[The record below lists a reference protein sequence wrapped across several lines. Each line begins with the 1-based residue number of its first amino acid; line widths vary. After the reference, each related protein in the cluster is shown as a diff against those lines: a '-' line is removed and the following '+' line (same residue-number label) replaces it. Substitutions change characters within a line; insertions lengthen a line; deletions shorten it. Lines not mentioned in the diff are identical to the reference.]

1 MRNTIMVF
9 AVIASM
15 AGMLLTGCGKTT
27 EQKLDKAKEG
37 VGDATQELKNARAEY
52 LAEWEN
58 FKRESEAAIE
68 ANVKR
73 IDAFKAKM
81 DKATPTVKAQYDK
94 QVAVLEQ
101 RNRDLKKKLDD
112 YKDEG
117 QGKWEEFKTNFK
129 RDMDDLGKTMTDLF
143 KDIG

>member
-37 VGDATQELKNARAEY
+37 VGDATQELKDARAEY

-68 ANVKR
+68 ANAKR

-81 DKATPTVKAQYDK
+81 DKATPTVKATYDK

-129 RDMDDLGKTMTDLF
+129 RDMDDLAKTMTDLF

>member
-1 MRNTIMVF
+1 MRNSIMVF

-52 LAEWEN
+52 LAEWET

-81 DKATPTVKAQYDK
+81 DKASPTVKAQYDK

>member
-52 LAEWEN
+52 LAEWET

-68 ANVKR
+68 SNGKR

-81 DKATPTVKAQYDK
+81 DKASPTVKAQYDK

>member
-1 MRNTIMVF
+1 MRNSIMVF
-9 AVIASM
+9 AVIGSM

-37 VGDATQELKNARAEY
+37 VGDATQELKDARAEY
-52 LAEWEN
+52 LAEWET

-81 DKATPTVKAQYDK
+81 DKATPTVKAKYDK

>member
-1 MRNTIMVF
+1 MRNSIMVF
-9 AVIASM
+9 AVIGSM

-37 VGDATQELKNARAEY
+37 VGDATQELKDARAEY

-68 ANVKR
+68 ANAKR

-81 DKATPTVKAQYDK
+81 DKASPTVKAQYDK

>member
-1 MRNTIMVF
+1 
-9 AVIASM
+9 M

-52 LAEWEN
+52 LAEWET

-68 ANVKR
+68 SNGKR

-81 DKATPTVKAQYDK
+81 DKASPAVKAQYDK

>member
-1 MRNTIMVF
+1 MRNSIMVF
-9 AVIASM
+9 AVIGSM

-68 ANVKR
+68 ANAKR

-81 DKATPTVKAQYDK
+81 DTATPAVKAKYDK

-117 QGKWEEFKTNFK
+117 QGKWEEFRTNFK

>member
-9 AVIASM
+9 AVIGSM
-15 AGMLLTGCGKTT
+15 AGTLLTGCGETT
-27 EQKLDKAKEG
+27 EQKLDKAKES
-37 VGDATQELKNARAEY
+37 VGDATQELKDARAEY
-52 LAEWEN
+52 LAEWET
-58 FKRESEAAIE
+58 FKRESNQAIE
-68 ANVKR
+68 ANEKR
-73 IDAFKAKM
+73 IEAFKAKM
-81 DKATPTVKAQYDK
+81 DKATPTVKATYDK